1 MLNNMK
7 KTKFE
12 RKSKSLKMGLM
23 VLLCASVFAF
33 ALCGCDPKEGEEG
46 ENADT
51 ADTSQNSDSSSD
63 YQDYIHDAL
72 AAVRDGATV
81 TVGNGTEAVPDSG
94 EDSGRI
100 IYVEKAD
107 SPNDAEVFVSSSS
120 AEDLV
125 FPDPADETEGQ
136 KDADNPTDTN
146 TKEPTPATFDVG
158 KGLVY
163 IDGEYD
169 TTYSTNLQTIIND
182 ARTGLNYP
190 AFTVNTSLGTCAN
203 LRAKEIT
210 CYLSHM
216 RPDGS
221 MFYSL
226 APQYYKGE
234 IITID
239 GASEKETFD
248 AWLEDPISRSMIFS
262 EDYTNVGV
270 STYVCNGLNCT
281 VVSFGY

>member
-1 MLNNMK
+1 MR
-7 KTKFE
+7 
-12 RKSKSLKMGLM
+12 RKSETCKFRITKKAALVITCMM
-23 VLLCASVFAF
+23 AFTFAF
-33 ALCGCDPKEGEEG
+33 YGCDEKADAENAGDTASG
-46 ENADT
+46 EN
-51 ADTSQNSDSSSD
+51 SQNSDQD

-72 AAVRDGATV
+72 AAVRDSATV
-81 TVGNGTEAVPDSG
+81 STGDNTASEPSNDTDGQD
-94 EDSGRI
+94 GRI
-100 IYVEKAD
+100 IFVEKSD
-107 SPNDAEVFVSSSS
+107 SPEDTESVFVSSSS
-120 AEDLV
+120 ADDLV
-125 FPDPADETEGQ
+125 FPEDPAKETEGQ
-136 KDADNPTDTN
+136 KDADSPTDTGEKK
-146 TKEPTPATFDVG
+146 TTPDTFDVG
-158 KGLVY
+158 RGLVY
-163 IDGEYD
+163 IDGKYD
-169 TTYSTNLQTIIND
+169 TAYQTNLQTIIND

-190 AFTVNTSLGTCAN
+190 PFTINTSLGTCAN

-226 APQYYKGE
+226 APDYYKGE

-262 EDYTNVGV
+262 EDYKNIGV